1 MLLKTKEEPGEQSKF
16 VFFFSI
22 YSYTWNIKLGKTL
35 NGLMMQSIAQKELRL
50 IRVNG
55 GTELCVGSCI
65 ASEVFGPQGSSVR
78 KCSKSKLASC
88 RPVFKGQYSGP

>member
-1 MLLKTKEEPGEQSKF
+1 
-16 VFFFSI
+16 
-22 YSYTWNIKLGKTL
+22 
-35 NGLMMQSIAQKELRL
+35 MMQSIAQKELRL